1 MARISLSAQILEKRQ
16 AIALPS
22 NELIRHP
29 RAKYSALRRLQSLPA
44 LLMVWRVDALRRSA
58 EDAPLAEVGR
68 NILCIELRRRIDDVV
83 HACPILMQVE
93 S

>member
-58 EDAPLAEVGR
+58 EDVPLAEVGR